1 MQNDSY
7 SKIRCHRSVD
17 GAVAPRQDSRDLWQN
32 KYFPGVLRTASW
44 KVLKLNLG
52 CPFSCFTVSNNN
64 NNNTFYLTAPFRSLK
79 DTLQIK
85 NSLKQGQTNNKTIKV
100 QVKTRQLQ

>member
-1 MQNDSY
+1 MQSLDR
-7 SKIRCHRSVD
+7 ILE
-17 GAVAPRQDSRDLWQN
+17 AI
-32 KYFPGVLRTASW
+32 
-44 KVLKLNLG
+44 
-52 CPFSCFTVSNNN
+52 

-100 QVKTRQLQ
+100 QVKTRQLQLKCYPEKMGFERGFELREGVNISDVRWE